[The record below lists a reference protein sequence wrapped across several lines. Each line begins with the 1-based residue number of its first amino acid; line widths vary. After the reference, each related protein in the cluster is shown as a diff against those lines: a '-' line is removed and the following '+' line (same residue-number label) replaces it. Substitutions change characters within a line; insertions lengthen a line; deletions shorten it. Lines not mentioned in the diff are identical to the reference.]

1 MKAKEITIIRRAAF
15 LLSAIYGLIATEGIT
30 AAATTGP
37 DWRNA
42 EVVER
47 NRMPMRA
54 SFHTDD
60 PTMSLHGLWKFRW
73 YENPQGRSETFFQP
87 QADDTDWG
95 TMPVPGIWEVNGYG
109 DPLYVN
115 IGYCWKGQFE
125 NNPPFVPTEKNH
137 VGQYRKSFTVPAEWN
152 GKQIILHVGSATS
165 NIRVWVNGKEAGY
178 SQDSKLEARFDIT
191 KLVKPGEENLFAF
204 EIFRWCDGTYLED
217 QDFWKLA
224 GIARETYLTARE
236 KEHIEDINVTADAD
250 GRLTWK
256 VLTTK
261 GIKDVKFS
269 VPELGYS
276 VSLKKASSVQDGL
289 KVFEGSERFDGVR
302 LWSAETPELYE
313 VEVTATDG
321 RKSCGKASLKT
332 GFRTV
337 SIEGKLLLVNGKP
350 ILIKGVNRHEM
361 NPYGAYVISKE
372 DMLRDIRI
380 MKELNINTVRTCH
393 YPDDPYWY
401 ELCDEYGLYVIDE
414 ANNEAHGL
422 GYGEGSIAKNPLY
435 NKEITNRV
443 ARMMRRDRNHPSVIV
458 WSLGNEA
465 GNGQNFYDAYD
476 FAKAFDPTRPVQYE
490 QGQGGA
496 NRDRNSDIFTPMYIR
511 YHNAEKY
518 IRKDQDRPFIM
529 CEYAHAM
536 GNSMGGFKEYWD
548 LIRKYPTFQG
558 GCIWDFVDQALYK
571 PTDAAKY
578 GTDHVFAF
586 GGDYNDTDP
595 SDASFNCNGLIA
607 PDRQW
612 HRHAYEVRYQH
623 RSILAWASPEE
634 AAEGRVNIFNEY
646 FFIPLDRFSL
656 DWELVRN
663 GVALRRGSVASLKV
677 APQDS
682 AVVDLGFKAEKEL
695 LEGSDLYL
703 NLSFRLNRQDGVLP
717 AGTKLSYEQIALSE
731 EWNPAATVGS
741 TGSPTDPARSLSPS
755 KGLIQPKG
763 QAPVEVE
770 FDKSTGALT
779 KYNCFGKSLISSPI
793 LPCFGRAVTDN
804 DEGMLVDLSF
814 DKEARRMFDTW
825 RDPEIKATSFEET
838 QDGDIRIVTVRYK
851 PIEGVLPVL
860 TYRISPDGVIN
871 ATLGIED
878 AGGLKDAPHFFRVGV
893 EFEMPGEYS
902 VIDFYGEGPHDSYCD
917 RRSSTLIGH
926 YTQSVNDQYDYT
938 VVRPQESGSHCG
950 LKWFS
955 VLNGD
960 GNGIRVTSASGEFS
974 ASALPVSRRMLDR
987 NPEFKHSLELKKV
1000 AHESDRTYG
1009 RTYVNLDLRQ
1019 MGLGCVSSFGD
1030 HPLPAHLI
1038 PAALYTFT
1046 FTITPLWQD

>member
-1 MKAKEITIIRRAAF
+1 M
-15 LLSAIYGLIATEGIT
+15 LSAIYGLIATEGIT
-30 AAATTGP
+30 AAASTEP

-42 EVVER
+42 EIVER

-87 QADDTDWG
+87 QTDDADWG

-191 KLVKPGEENLFAF
+191 KFIKPGEENLFAF

-236 KEHIEDINVTADAD
+236 KEHIEDINVNADAE
-250 GRLTWK
+250 GNLSWK
-256 VLTTK
+256 VLATK
-261 GIKDVKFS
+261 GIKEVIFKI
-269 VPELGYS
+269 PRLGYS
-276 VSLKKASSVQDGL
+276 LALDKPSAVKDGL
-289 KVFEGSERFDGVR
+289 KVFEGTARFDDVM
-302 LWSAETPELYE
+302 LWSAETPNLYY
-313 VEVTATDG
+313 VEVIATDG
-321 RKSCGKASLKT
+321 KKSCGTANLTT

-337 SIEGKLLLVNGKP
+337 KIEGKLLYVNGKP

-422 GYGEGSIAKNPLY
+422 GYGEGTIAKNPLY

-443 ARMMRRDRNHPSVIV
+443 ERMMRRDRNHPSIIV

-465 GNGQNFYDAYD
+465 GNGQNFFDAYD

-496 NRDRNSDIFTPMYIR
+496 NRDRNSDIFCPMYIR
-511 YHNAEKY
+511 YANAEKY
-518 IRKDQDRPFIM
+518 IKNDQDRPFIM

-571 PTDAAKY
+571 PANAEKY

-586 GGDYNDTDP
+586 GGDYNSEDP
-595 SDASFNCNGLIA
+595 SDASFNNNGLIA
-607 PDRQW
+607 PDRTW

-623 RSILAWASPEE
+623 RSILAWDSPEE
-634 AAEGRVNIFNEY
+634 AAKGRVHIFNEY

-663 GVALRRGSVASLKV
+663 GVAFRRGSVASLGV
-677 APQDS
+677 QPQDS
-682 AVVDLGFKAEKEL
+682 AAIDLGYKVNPEL
-695 LEGSDLYL
+695 LKDSDVYL
-703 NLSFRLNRQDGVLP
+703 NISFRLNRQDGILP
-717 AGTKLSYEQIALSE
+717 AGTELSYEQIVLSE
-731 EWNPAATVGS
+731 NWV
-741 TGSPTDPARSLSPS
+741 PARSLRQTQVPGDPIRSLSLS
-755 KGLIQPKG
+755 KR
-763 QAPVEVE
+763 PVEIE
-770 FDKSTGALT
+770 FNKETGSLT
-779 KYNCFGKSLISSPI
+779 KYSYFGKNLISAPI

-814 DKEARRMFDTW
+814 DKEAKRMFATW
-825 RDPEIKATSFEET
+825 RNPEIKATSFEDR
-838 QDGDIRIVTVRYK
+838 QDGDTRIVTVKYK
-851 PIEGVLPVL
+851 PIEDAIPVL
-860 TYRISPDGVIN
+860 TYRIAPDGVIN
-871 ATLGIED
+871 ITLSVED
-878 AGGLKDAPHFFRVGV
+878 AGNLKAAPHFFRVGV
-893 EFEMPGEYS
+893 EFAMPGEYS
-902 VIDFYGEGPHDSYCD
+902 LIDFYGEGPFDSYCD
-917 RRSSTLIGH
+917 RRSSTMMGH
-926 YTQSVNDQYDYT
+926 YTQSVIDQYDYT
-938 VVRPQESGSHCG
+938 VVRPQESGTHCG

-955 VLNGD
+955 VLNPD
-960 GNGIRVTSASGEFS
+960 GNGIRITSSAKEFS
-974 ASALPVSRRMLDR
+974 ASALPVSRQMLDR
-987 NPEFKHSLELKKV
+987 HPDFGHSLELKKS
-1000 AHESDRTYG
+1000 AHESDRTDG
-1009 RTYVNLDLRQ
+1009 QTYVNLDLRQ

-1030 HPLPAHLI
+1030 HPLPAYLI
-1038 PAALYTFT
+1038 PAAPYTFE
-1046 FTITPLWQD
+1046 FTMTPVWED

>member
-1 MKAKEITIIRRAAF
+1 MKATNITIIRRAAF
-15 LLSAIYGLIATEGIT
+15 FLSAICGLIANEGTTT
-30 AAATTGP
+30 AAPTEP
-37 DWRNA
+37 DRRNA
-42 EVVER
+42 EVVEI
-47 NRMPMRA
+47 NRMPMRT

-60 PTMSLHGLWKFRW
+60 PTLSLHGLWKFKW
-73 YENPQGRSETFFQP
+73 YESPQGRSETFFQP
-87 QADDTDWG
+87 QTDDTDWG
-95 TMPVPGIWEVNGYG
+95 TMPIPGIWEVNGYG

-115 IGYCWKGQFE
+115 IGYCWKGQYE

-137 VGQYRKSFTVPAEWN
+137 VGQYRKSFTVPAGWN

-191 KLVKPGEENLFAF
+191 RLVKPGEENLFAF

-236 KEHIEDINVTADAD
+236 KEHIEDINITADAD
-250 GRLTWK
+250 GRFTWK

-261 GIKDVKFS
+261 GIKDIKFS

-276 VSLKKASSVQDGL
+276 VSLKKASAIHDGM

-302 LWSAETPELYE
+302 LWSAETPELYD
-313 VEVTATDG
+313 VEVAVTDG

-337 SIEGKLLLVNGKP
+337 SIEGKMLYVNGKP

-372 DMLRDIRI
+372 DMLRDIKI

-422 GYGEGSIAKNPLY
+422 GYGETTIAKNHLY
-435 NKEITNRV
+435 NKEITNRM
-443 ARMMRRDRNHPSVIV
+443 ARMMRRDRNHPSIIV

-476 FAKAFDPTRPVQYE
+476 FAKAFDQTRPVQYE
-490 QGQGGA
+490 RAQGGSD
-496 NRDRNSDIFTPMYIR
+496 RERNSDIFTPMYIR
-511 YHNAEKY
+511 YSNAEKY
-518 IRKDQDRPFIM
+518 IRESQDRPFIM

-571 PTDAAKY
+571 PADAEKY

-586 GGDYNDTDP
+586 GGDYNDSDP

-607 PDRQW
+607 PDRTW

-623 RSILAWASPEE
+623 RSILAWANPEE

-663 GVALRRGSVASLKV
+663 GVAVRRGSVASLNV
-677 APQDS
+677 APQET
-682 AVVDLGFKAEKEL
+682 AVVDLGFKAGKEL

-703 NLSFRLNRQDGVLP
+703 NLSFRLNRQDGLLP
-717 AGTKLSYEQIALSE
+717 AGTELSYEQIAISE
-731 EWNPAATVGS
+731 EWNPA
-741 TGSPTDPARSLSPS
+741 RSLSLS
-755 KGLIQPKG
+755 KG

-779 KYNCFGKSLISSPI
+779 KYTYFGKSLISSPI

-814 DKEARRMFDTW
+814 DKEAKRMFDTW
-825 RDPEIKATSFEET
+825 RNPEIKATSFEET
-838 QDGDIRIVTVRYK
+838 LDGDVRIVTVRYK
-851 PIEGVLPVL
+851 PVAGVLPAL

-871 ATLGIED
+871 ATLAIED

-893 EFEMPGEYS
+893 EFAMPGEYS
-902 VIDFYGEGPHDSYCD
+902 LIDFYGEGPHDSYCD

-926 YTQSVNDQYDYT
+926 YSQSVNDQYDYT
-938 VVRPQESGSHCG
+938 VVRPQESGTHCG

-960 GNGIRVTSASGEFS
+960 GNGIRVTSTSGEFS
-974 ASALPVSRRMLDR
+974 ASALPVSRQMLDR
-987 NPEFKHSLELKKV
+987 NPEFRHSLELKKV
-1000 AHESDRTYG
+1000 AHESDRTNG

-1030 HPLPAHLI
+1030 HPLPAYLI
-1038 PAALYTFT
+1038 PAAPYTFD

>member
-1 MKAKEITIIRRAAF
+1 MKATDNQIIKKAAA
-15 LLSAIYGLIATEGIT
+15 LLSALCGIIT
-30 AAATTGP
+30 ISANQAQAAQTDP
-37 DWRNA
+37 DWQNA
-42 EVVER
+42 SVVER
-47 NRMPMRA
+47 NRLPMRA

-60 PTMSLHGLWKFRW
+60 PLMSLHGLWKFKW
-73 YENPQGRSETFFQP
+73 YEIPDGRSTTFFQP
-87 QADDTDWG
+87 QTDDSDWG
-95 TMPVPGIWEVNGYG
+95 EMPVPGIWEVNGYG

-125 NNPPFVPTEKNH
+125 NNPPYVPVEKNH
-137 VGQYRKSFTVPAEWN
+137 VGQYRNSFTVPADWN
-152 GKQIILHVGSATS
+152 GKQIILHIGSATS
-165 NIRVWVNGKEAGY
+165 NIRVWINGKEVGY
-178 SQDSKLEARFDIT
+178 SQDSKLEARFDVT
-191 KLVKPGEENLFAF
+191 RFVKPGEENLFAF

-236 KEHIEDINVTADAD
+236 KEHIEDINVNADAE
-250 GRLTWK
+250 GNLSWK
-256 VLTTK
+256 VLATK
-261 GIKDVKFS
+261 GIKEVIFKI
-269 VPELGYS
+269 PRLGYS
-276 VSLKKASSVQDGL
+276 LALDKPSAVKDGL
-289 KVFEGSERFDGVR
+289 KVFEGAERFDNVM
-302 LWSAETPELYE
+302 LWSAETPNLYY
-313 VEVTATDG
+313 VEVIATDG
-321 RKSCGKASLKT
+321 KKSCGTANLMT

-337 SIEGKLLLVNGKP
+337 KIEGKLLYVNGKP

-422 GYGEGSIAKNPLY
+422 GYGEGTIAKNPLY

-443 ARMMRRDRNHPSVIV
+443 ERMMRRDRNHPSIIV

-465 GNGQNFYDAYD
+465 GNGQNFFDAYD

-496 NRDRNSDIFTPMYIR
+496 NRDRNSDIFCPMYIR
-511 YHNAEKY
+511 YANAEKY
-518 IRKDQDRPFIM
+518 IKNDQDRPFIM

-571 PTDAAKY
+571 PADAEKY

-586 GGDYNDTDP
+586 GGDYNSEDP
-595 SDASFNCNGLIA
+595 SDASFNNNGLIA
-607 PDRQW
+607 PDRTW

-634 AAEGRVNIFNEY
+634 AAKGRVHIFNEY

-663 GVALRRGSVASLKV
+663 GVAFRRGSVASLGV
-677 APQDS
+677 QPQDS
-682 AVVDLGFKAEKEL
+682 AAIDLGYKVNPEL
-695 LEGSDLYL
+695 LKDSDVYL
-703 NLSFRLNRQDGVLP
+703 NISFRLNRQDGILP
-717 AGTKLSYEQIALSE
+717 AGTELSYEQIALSE
-731 EWNPAATVGS
+731 SWVPDAYK
-741 TGSPTDPARSLSPS
+741 SLTLS
-755 KGLIQPKG
+755 KR
-763 QAPVEVE
+763 PVEIE
-770 FDKSTGALT
+770 FDKETGSLT
-779 KYNCFGKSLISSPI
+779 KYSYFGKSLISAPI

-814 DKEARRMFDTW
+814 DKEAKRMFATW
-825 RDPEIKATSFEET
+825 RNPESKATSFEDR
-838 QDGDIRIVTVRYK
+838 QDGDTRIVTVKYK
-851 PIEGVLPVL
+851 PIEDAIPVL
-860 TYRISPDGVIN
+860 TYRIAPNGVIN
-871 ATLGIED
+871 VTLSIED
-878 AGGLKDAPHFFRVGV
+878 AGNLKAAPHFFRVGV
-893 EFEMPGEYS
+893 EFAMPGEYS
-902 VIDFYGEGPHDSYCD
+902 QIDFYGEGPFDSYCD
-917 RRSSTLIGH
+917 RRSSTMMGH
-926 YTQSVNDQYDYT
+926 YTQSVIDQYDYT
-938 VVRPQESGSHCG
+938 VVRPQESGTHCG

-955 VLNGD
+955 VLNPD
-960 GNGIRVTSASGEFS
+960 GNGIRITSSAKEFS
-974 ASALPVSRRMLDR
+974 ASALPVSRQMLDR
-987 NPEFKHSLELKKV
+987 HPDFGHSLELKKS
-1000 AHESDRTYG
+1000 AHESDRTDG
-1009 RTYVNLDLRQ
+1009 QTYVNLDLRQ

-1030 HPLPAHLI
+1030 HPLPAYLI
-1038 PAALYTFT
+1038 PAAPYTFE
-1046 FTITPLWQD
+1046 FTMTPVWEN

>member
-1 MKAKEITIIRRAAF
+1 M
-15 LLSAIYGLIATEGIT
+15 LSAIYGLIATEGIT
-30 AAATTGP
+30 AAASTEP

-42 EVVER
+42 EIVER

-87 QADDTDWG
+87 QTDDADWG

-191 KLVKPGEENLFAF
+191 KFIKPGEENLFAF

-250 GRLTWK
+250 GRLAWK

-261 GIKDVKFS
+261 GIKGVEFS

-276 VSLKKASSVQDGL
+276 VSLKKASSVQDGM

-302 LWSAETPELYE
+302 LWSAETPELYD

-422 GYGEGSIAKNPLY
+422 GYGEGTIAKNPQY

-443 ARMMRRDRNHPSVIV
+443 ARMMQRDRNHPSIIA

-465 GNGQNFYDAYD
+465 GNGQNFFDAYD
-476 FAKAFDPTRPVQYE
+476 FAKAFDPTRSVQYE

-518 IRKDQDRPFIM
+518 IREDQDRPFIM

-571 PTDAAKY
+571 PADAEKY

-607 PDRQW
+607 PDRTW

-623 RSILAWASPEE
+623 RSILAWASPKE

-663 GVALRRGSVASLKV
+663 GVAFRRGSVASLGV
-677 APQDS
+677 QPQDS
-682 AVVDLGFKAEKEL
+682 AAIDLGYKVNPEL
-695 LEGSDLYL
+695 LKDSDVYL
-703 NLSFRLNRQDGVLP
+703 NISFRLNRQDGILP
-717 AGTKLSYEQIALSE
+717 AGTELSYEQIVLSE
-731 EWNPAATVGS
+731 NWV
-741 TGSPTDPARSLSPS
+741 PARSLRQTQVPGDPIRSLSLS
-755 KGLIQPKG
+755 KR
-763 QAPVEVE
+763 PVEIE
-770 FDKSTGALT
+770 FNKETGSLT
-779 KYNCFGKSLISSPI
+779 KYSYFGKNLISAPI

-814 DKEARRMFDTW
+814 DKEAKRMFATW
-825 RDPEIKATSFEET
+825 RNPEIKATSFEDR
-838 QDGDIRIVTVRYK
+838 QDGDTRIVTVKYK
-851 PIEGVLPVL
+851 PIEDAIPVL
-860 TYRISPDGVIN
+860 TYRIAPDGVIN
-871 ATLGIED
+871 ITLSVED
-878 AGGLKDAPHFFRVGV
+878 AGNLKAAPHFFRVGV
-893 EFEMPGEYS
+893 EFAMPGEYS
-902 VIDFYGEGPHDSYCD
+902 LIDFYGEGPFDSYCD
-917 RRSSTLIGH
+917 RRSSTMMGH
-926 YTQSVNDQYDYT
+926 YTQSVIDQYDYT
-938 VVRPQESGSHCG
+938 VVRPQESGTHCG

-955 VLNGD
+955 VLNPD
-960 GNGIRVTSASGEFS
+960 GNGIRITSSAKEFS
-974 ASALPVSRRMLDR
+974 ASALPVSRQMLDR
-987 NPEFKHSLELKKV
+987 HPDFGHSLELKKS
-1000 AHESDRTYG
+1000 AHESDRTDG
-1009 RTYVNLDLRQ
+1009 QTYVNLDLRQ

-1030 HPLPAHLI
+1030 HPLPAYLI
-1038 PAALYTFT
+1038 PAAPYTFE
-1046 FTITPLWQD
+1046 FTITPVWED

>member
-1 MKAKEITIIRRAAF
+1 M
-15 LLSAIYGLIATEGIT
+15 LSAIYGLIATEGIT
-30 AAATTGP
+30 AAASTEP

-42 EVVER
+42 EIVER

-87 QADDTDWG
+87 QTDDADWG

-178 SQDSKLEARFDIT
+178 SQDSKLEARFDVT
-191 KLVKPGEENLFAF
+191 RFVKPGEENLFAF

-236 KEHIEDINVTADAD
+236 KEHIEDINVNADAE
-250 GRLTWK
+250 GNLSWK
-256 VLTTK
+256 VLATK
-261 GIKDVKFS
+261 GIKEVIFKI
-269 VPELGYS
+269 PRLGYS
-276 VSLKKASSVQDGL
+276 LALDKPSAVKDGL
-289 KVFEGSERFDGVR
+289 KVFEGTARFDDVM
-302 LWSAETPELYE
+302 LWSAETPNLYY
-313 VEVTATDG
+313 VEVIATDG
-321 RKSCGKASLKT
+321 KKSCGTANLTT

-337 SIEGKLLLVNGKP
+337 KIEGKLLYVNGKP

-422 GYGEGSIAKNPLY
+422 GYGEGTIAKNPLY

-443 ARMMRRDRNHPSVIV
+443 ERMMRRDRNHPSIIV

-465 GNGQNFYDAYD
+465 GNGQNFFDAYD

-496 NRDRNSDIFTPMYIR
+496 NRDRNSDIFCPMYIR
-511 YHNAEKY
+511 YANAEKY
-518 IRKDQDRPFIM
+518 IKNDQDRPFIM

-571 PTDAAKY
+571 PANAEKY

-586 GGDYNDTDP
+586 GGDYNSEDP
-595 SDASFNCNGLIA
+595 SDASFNNNGLIA
-607 PDRQW
+607 PDRTW

-623 RSILAWASPEE
+623 RSILAWDSPEE
-634 AAEGRVNIFNEY
+634 AAKGRVHIFNEY

-663 GVALRRGSVASLKV
+663 GVAFRRGSVASLGV
-677 APQDS
+677 QPQDS
-682 AVVDLGFKAEKEL
+682 AAIDLGYKVNPEL
-695 LEGSDLYL
+695 LKDSDVYL
-703 NLSFRLNRQDGVLP
+703 NISFRLNRQDGILP
-717 AGTKLSYEQIALSE
+717 AGTELSYEQIALSE
-731 EWNPAATVGS
+731 SWVPDAYK
-741 TGSPTDPARSLSPS
+741 SLTLS
-755 KGLIQPKG
+755 KR
-763 QAPVEVE
+763 PVEIE
-770 FDKSTGALT
+770 FDKETGSLT
-779 KYNCFGKSLISSPI
+779 KYSYFGKSLISAPI

-814 DKEARRMFDTW
+814 DKEAKRMFATW
-825 RDPEIKATSFEET
+825 RNPESKATSFEDR
-838 QDGDIRIVTVRYK
+838 QDGDTRIVTVKYK
-851 PIEGVLPVL
+851 PIEDAIPVL
-860 TYRISPDGVIN
+860 TYRIAPNGVIN
-871 ATLGIED
+871 VTLSIED
-878 AGGLKDAPHFFRVGV
+878 AGNLKAAPHFFRVGV
-893 EFEMPGEYS
+893 EFAMPGEYS
-902 VIDFYGEGPHDSYCD
+902 QIDFYGEGPFDSYCD
-917 RRSSTLIGH
+917 RRSSTMMGH
-926 YTQSVNDQYDYT
+926 YTQSVIDQYDYT
-938 VVRPQESGSHCG
+938 VVRPQESGTHCG

-955 VLNGD
+955 VLNPD
-960 GNGIRVTSASGEFS
+960 GNGIRITSSAKEFS
-974 ASALPVSRRMLDR
+974 ASALPVSRQMLDR
-987 NPEFKHSLELKKV
+987 HPDFGHSLELKKS
-1000 AHESDRTYG
+1000 AHESDRTDG
-1009 RTYVNLDLRQ
+1009 QTYVNLDLRQ

-1030 HPLPAHLI
+1030 HPLPAYLI
-1038 PAALYTFT
+1038 PAAPYTFE
-1046 FTITPLWQD
+1046 FTITPVWED